1 MKLPTERQTKDA
13 IHKAAEATGWRDE
26 AALIDLACE
35 ILSQSMGNPPADYE
49 RVIRQAFSRDFKIWG
64 AC

>member
-13 IHKAAEATGWRDE
+13 IHKAADATGWRDE

-35 ILSQSMGNPPADYE
+35 ILSQSMGGTVPDYAA
-49 RVIRQAFSRDFKIWG
+49 VVQQAFARDFKIWG

>member
-1 MKLPTERQTKDA
+1 MKLPSECQTKDA
-13 IHKAAEATGWRDE
+13 IHKAAEATGWHDE

-35 ILSQSMGNPPADYE
+35 ILSQSMGNPPEDYE
-49 RVIRQAFSRDFKIWG
+49 RVIRQAFDRDFKIWG